1 MISCADIQIDI
12 SSWVDEE
19 LNASRTATVEKHLES
34 CAKCAAFHQDLQSI
48 REGVKGLEPLDP
60 PEKLWTSLR
69 FQLET
74 EGLIRDKS
82 KKSFWSMLLD
92 RRFPD
97 LKPAWSGA
105 ILALL
110 LGFGSFLVYDFKTRL
125 PLVLNPVASTS
136 HQEVL
141 HEELNKAENNY
152 RAAIEALSVSSQK
165 TLEELD
171 PLLAKVFQD
180 NLATMD
186 HYLTECKQAVGNN
199 PKNPL
204 AHRHLLAAYK
214 KKVELMQTIATFDSL
229 L

>member
-1 MISCADIQIDI
+1 MISCTAIQIDI

-19 LNASRTATVEKHLES
+19 LNASRTAMVEKHLES
-34 CAKCAAFHQDLQSI
+34 CAKCVVFHQDLQSI

-82 KKSFWSMLLD
+82 RKSFWSKLLD
-92 RRFPD
+92 RHFPD

-110 LGFGSFLVYDFKTRL
+110 LGFGSLLVYDFKTRS
-125 PLVLNPVASTS
+125 PLVLKPVASTS
-136 HQEVL
+136 HQEAL
-141 HEELNKAENNY
+141 REKLNKAENNY
-152 RAAIEALSVSSQK
+152 QTAIEALSASSQK
-165 TLEELD
+165 TLESLD

-186 HYLTECKQAVGNN
+186 YYLNECKQTVENN

-204 AHRHLLAAYK
+204 AHRYLLAAYK
-214 KKVELMQTIATFDSL
+214 KKVELMQTIVTFDSL